1 MTPSIPN
8 LSNKMHAV
16 ITEQQRLAD
25 EEGAIRFTEVKQLFE
40 GMTFAV
46 FIFGIFGWI
55 LFVGYFGLEGE

>member
-1 MTPSIPN
+1 
-8 LSNKMHAV
+8 MHAV